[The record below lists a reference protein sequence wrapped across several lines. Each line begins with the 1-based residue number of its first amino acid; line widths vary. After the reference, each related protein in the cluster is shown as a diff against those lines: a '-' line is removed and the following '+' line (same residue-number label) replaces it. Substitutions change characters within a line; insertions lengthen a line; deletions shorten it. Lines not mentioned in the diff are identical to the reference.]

1 MTTKDII
8 ETYTDPRGMMTD
20 YTIECEKHVGLGAAV
35 RIRLVPKRPRDPPLE
50 GAGTFRNNKIIDR
63 SGKVSGDVFDW
74 AEKVIIARRRLP

>member
-20 YTIECEKHVGLGAAV
+20 YTIECEKHVGLGAVV

-50 GAGTFRNNKIIDR
+50 GGGTFRNNRIIDR

-74 AEKVIIARRRLP
+74 AEKVIIGRRLP